1 MSPQKDNMIIRQ
13 VLEQH
18 MEEENNQQILGNPMR
33 ISRMESLSAL
43 IVTSIG
49 IQQRNADQRRRNEK
63 PGHAL
68 NMTRKDILPE
78 TAKESK

>member
-1 MSPQKDNMIIRQ
+1 
-13 VLEQH
+13 
-18 MEEENNQQILGNPMR
+18 
-33 ISRMESLSAL
+33 MESLNASIA
-43 IVTSIG
+43 TSMS
-49 IQQRNADQRRRNEK
+49 IQQRNTDQRRRNEK

>member
-13 VLEQH
+13 VLERH
-18 MEEENNQQILGNPMR
+18 MKKEDNQQILRNPMR
-33 ISRMESLSAL
+33 ISRIGSLSAS
-43 IVTSIG
+43 IATSMSIW
-49 IQQRNADQRRRNEK
+49 QRNADQRRRNEK

-68 NMTRKDILPE
+68 NITRKNILPE